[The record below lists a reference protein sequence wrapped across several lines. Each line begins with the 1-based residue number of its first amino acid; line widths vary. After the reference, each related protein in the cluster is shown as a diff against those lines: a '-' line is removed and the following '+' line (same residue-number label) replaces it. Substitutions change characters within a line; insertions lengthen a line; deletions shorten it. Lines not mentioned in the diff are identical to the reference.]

1 LESPSGAPSPAVDR
15 RLKVATLVHV
25 VAPGGAETMAVESA
39 IGLDPERWRR
49 LLVVG
54 RELDSEATEAATA
67 EMLATV
73 RAADVDVLRLRRSS
87 RLELWAWWPFYRLLR
102 HGKVDVLHAHMF
114 GSNVWACVI
123 GKLARVPVIVC
134 HEHMWSYGG
143 SRLRIFIDRWLIAR
157 VSDAFVAVSESGRRS
172 MIESEGIPD
181 HDVVLLRNGPPSLP
195 RGVPGRVRE
204 ELGIAPDQPVLTT
217 VGILRAEKAHS
228 VLIEAAAR
236 IVKTA
241 PDLRVLIVGD
251 GVERGNLEALIERLG
266 LGDVVTL
273 MGIRRDIADILES
286 TDVAVCCSD
295 FEGGPLSVMEYM
307 SAELPII
314 ATEVGGLPE
323 LVGPQSGVLIPP
335 RDPGALADAA
345 VALIGDPERRRR
357 LGRSGAELREA
368 DYGAAVYIDRLE
380 ALYDKLL
387 KAAGGRARRP

>member
-1 LESPSGAPSPAVDR
+1 M
-15 RLKVATLVHV
+15 HV
-25 VAPGGAETMAVESA
+25 VAPGGAETMAVESVT
-39 IGLDPERWRR
+39 GLDPERWRR

-54 RELDSEATEAATA
+54 RELDSEETAVATG
-67 EMLATV
+67 EMLAAV
-73 RAADVDVLRLRRSS
+73 RAADVDVLRLRRRS

-102 HGKVDVLHAHMF
+102 RGQVDVLHAHMF

-143 SRLRIFIDRWLIAR
+143 SRLRSFIDRWLIAR
-157 VSDAFVAVSESGRRS
+157 LSDAFVAVSEAGRRS
-172 MIESEGIPD
+172 MIESEGIPE
-181 HDVVLLRNGPPSLP
+181 HDVVLLRNGLPALP
-195 RGVPGRVRE
+195 RGVPGRVRA
-204 ELGIAPDQPVLTT
+204 ELGIGPDQPVLTT

-228 VLIEAAAR
+228 VLVEAAAE
-236 IVKTA
+236 IVKTV
-241 PDLRVLIVGD
+241 PDLRVLLIGD
-251 GVERGNLEALIERLG
+251 GVERGNLEALIARLG

-273 MGIRRDIADILES
+273 LGIRRDIADILES

-323 LVGPQSGVLIPP
+323 LVGPENGILIPP

-357 LGRSGAELREA
+357 LGRAGAERREA
-368 DYGAAVYIDRLE
+368 EYGGAVYIGRLE
-380 ALYDKLL
+380 ALYDELL
-387 KAAGGRARRP
+387 KTAAGRGRRP